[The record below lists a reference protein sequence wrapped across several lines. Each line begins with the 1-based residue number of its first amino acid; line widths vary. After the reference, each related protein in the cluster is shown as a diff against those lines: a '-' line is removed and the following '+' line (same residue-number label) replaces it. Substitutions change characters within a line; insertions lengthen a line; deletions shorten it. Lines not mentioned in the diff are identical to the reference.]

1 MATKDFEVQQL
12 FKAYRS
18 GVISQE
24 LFARQMDELVA
35 GADGHDAVA
44 NVFALRSDGQKM
56 GQHVLGKTPQ
66 TESMVFTV
74 PPGFE
79 VFTSLTMTVGEFAS
93 YEFLTNSIIPCT
105 GLGISSSPK
114 RARISGENV
123 MCAFIYLGHG
133 RFIKAWVVMCR
144 QRMI

>member
-24 LFARQMDELVA
+24 LFARQMDERVA

-66 TESMVFTV
+66 TESMVFTI
-74 PPGFE
+74 PPGFGSDRVNSHRRDQLIYVIE
-79 VFTSLTMTVGEFAS
+79 GTAICRAS
-93 YEFLTNSIIPCT
+93 
-105 GLGISSSPK
+105 
-114 RARISGENV
+114 
-123 MCAFIYLGHG
+123 
-133 RFIKAWVVMCR
+133 
-144 QRMI
+144 